1 VPAAIT
7 IYEDRSHDFLLKT
20 PPTAALLRRTARL
33 QGAGPGACRR
43 SVTRA
48 QLRTVAEAKLPTSTA
63 TTSTPRYAVV
73 AGTARSMGLRIEG

>member
-1 VPAAIT
+1 MPAAIT

-63 TTSTPRYAVV
+63 TPRYAVV